1 MLRDRA
7 VLDVLRLSASMR
19 WTNRFIVIGICCC
32 VHCVPVIAT
41 PNPDDI
47 DFRLRLTQEKSVYQV
62 GEPIGFELS
71 FSSRSEGKYRGSFTT
86 PSPAF
91 GGTTLT
97 LDPADGVFDLLR
109 LRRNSGFAGSILS
122 GTGYIGSTPVTQQG
136 EVTEWYRFL
145 KPGHYRLTATSS
157 QVSRIKTSDEGG
169 GIERLVLE
177 SNPVEFDILPRDPA
191 WEAQLFAENVRI
203 LDSTAGVTDHIQ
215 ALRSLVL
222 LDSPAAAEKI
232 AQLYLQLYVADS
244 STRNIAE
251 VSEIDRGLL
260 ESSHLE
266 VIIPLLEGA
275 LSNPTSNPPLHLPDV
290 LADLKV
296 RQRFGP
302 LPEYATN
309 PAKQGQWQKESKQ
322 RNLAHD
328 EYASQANSQLL
339 GSLKRRTGRARTE
352 ALYHIWYNAE
362 MHHGH
367 TLSPELVDQ
376 LGREVLNSANDLNA
390 DQQTGFLFSAWQIM
404 PHEQLRP
411 LIRLLAAQTP
421 ADPSSYP
428 GEVYRLWCK
437 EWLEECS
444 AAILSDAVKPDSRVP
459 AYLVLLMSESE
470 HPEFNQ
476 QLKQQLSDEGV
487 FRDSQAAQ
495 RTAALILR
503 AGSRNLVPAVE
514 SVADQFST
522 KPGACQVESYLFAFL
537 FRVAPEEAA
546 KRVSVVLQDPRDFC
560 ASQFFR
566 VFHQARFSDAMIP
579 VAIHALDSPN
589 LHAAGPAAL
598 FLAEHA
604 GPSAQEALWQRLESF
619 RKVWSDHPTDL
630 RAAARAP
637 FGNDERE
644 QAAAFE
650 QCLVSALTSA
660 HNWKLSSTEL
670 SRLRAGCFTDQCRII
685 ADGKM
690 SLNL

>member
-1 MLRDRA
+1 
-7 VLDVLRLSASMR
+7 MR
-19 WTNRFIVIGICCC
+19 WTNRFIAIGICCC

-41 PNPDDI
+41 PNPYDI
-47 DFRLRLTQEKSVYQV
+47 DFRLRLTQEKSVYHV

-136 EVTEWYRFL
+136 ELTEWYRFL
-145 KPGHYRLTATSS
+145 KPGHYRLAATSG

-169 GIERLVLE
+169 GIEHLVLE

-191 WEAQLFAENVRI
+191 WETQLFAENVRI

-232 AQLYLQLYVADS
+232 AQLYVADS
-244 STRNIAE
+244 STRNMAE

-309 PAKQGQWQKESKQ
+309 PAKQGQWQEESKQ

-328 EYASQANSQLL
+328 EYASQANALVL
-339 GSLKRRTGRARTE
+339 GTLKRRTGRERTE

-362 MHHGH
+362 MHDGY

-376 LGREVLNSANDLNA
+376 LGLEVLNSANDLNA
-390 DQQTGFLFSAWQIM
+390 DQQTGFLFLAWQIM
-404 PHEQLRP
+404 PHKQLRS

-444 AAILSDAVKPDSRVP
+444 AAILSDAVKPDSPVP

-476 QLKQQLSDEGV
+476 QLKQQLADEGV
-487 FRDSQAAQ
+487 FHDSQAAQ
-495 RTAALILR
+495 RTAAMILR

-537 FRVAPEEAA
+537 FRVAPEDAA
-546 KRVSVVLQDPRDFC
+546 KRVSAALQD
-560 ASQFFR
+560 
-566 VFHQARFSDAMIP
+566 
-579 VAIHALDSPN
+579 
-589 LHAAGPAAL
+589 
-598 FLAEHA
+598 
-604 GPSAQEALWQRLESF
+604 
-619 RKVWSDHPTDL
+619 L
-630 RAAARAP
+630 RMAN
-637 FGNDERE
+637 F
-644 QAAAFE
+644 
-650 QCLVSALTSA
+650 
-660 HNWKLSSTEL
+660 
-670 SRLRAGCFTDQCRII
+670 
-685 ADGKM
+685 
-690 SLNL
+690 

>member
-1 MLRDRA
+1 MSLG
-7 VLDVLRLSASMR
+7 VLRLSASMR
-19 WTNRFIVIGICCC
+19 WTNRFIVIGFLCC
-32 VHCVPVIAT
+32 VHSVPVIAT
-41 PNPDDI
+41 QNPGDI
-47 DFRLRLTQEKSVYQV
+47 DLHLRLTQEKSVYHL

-71 FSSRSEGKYRGSFTT
+71 FSSRSQGKYRGSFTT
-86 PSPAF
+86 PSPGL
-91 GGTTLT
+91 GGTTLA

-109 LRRNSGFAGSILS
+109 LRRNSGFFAGSILS
-122 GTGYIGSTPVTQQG
+122 GTGYVGSSPVTQQG
-136 EVTEWYRFL
+136 ELTEWYRFL
-145 KPGHYRLTATSS
+145 KPGHYRLTVTSD

-169 GIERLVLE
+169 GIEHLVLE

-191 WEAQLFAENVRI
+191 WETQQFAENLRI
-203 LDSTAGVTDHIQ
+203 LDSTASVPDHIR

-232 AQLYLQLYVADS
+232 AQLYLQLDVADS

-275 LSNPTSNPPLHLPDV
+275 LSNPTSNPELHLPDV

-309 PAKQGQWQKESKQ
+309 PAKQSQWQEENKQ

-328 EYASQANSQLL
+328 EYASQANALLL
-339 GSLKRRTGRARTE
+339 GTLKRRTGRERTE
-352 ALYHIWYNAE
+352 ALYHVWYNAK
-362 MHHGH
+362 MHDSH
-367 TLSPELVDQ
+367 TLSPELIDQ
-376 LGREVLNSANDLNA
+376 LGLEVLNSANDLTPS
-390 DQQTGFLFSAWQIM
+390 QQTGFLFLAWQIM
-404 PHEQLRP
+404 SHEQLRP
-411 LIRLLAAQTP
+411 LIRLLASQTP
-421 ADPSSYP
+421 ADPSNYP

-476 QLKQQLSDEGV
+476 QLKQQLADEGV
-487 FRDSQAAQ
+487 FHDSQAAQ
-495 RTAALILR
+495 RTAALVLR
-503 AGSRNLVPAVE
+503 VGSRNLVPAVE

-522 KPGACQVESYLFAFL
+522 KPGACQVEGYLFAFL
-537 FRVAPEEAA
+537 FRVAPEDAA
-546 KRVSVVLQDPRDFC
+546 KRVSAALHGPRDFC

-566 VFHQARFSDAMIP
+566 VFHQARFIDAMIP

-589 LHAAGPAAL
+589 LHAAGTAAL

-619 RKVWSDHPTDL
+619 RNAWSDHPADL
-630 RAAARAP
+630 RAAASAP
-637 FGNDERE
+637 FGNEERE
-644 QAAAFE
+644 QAAGLE
-650 QCLVSALTSA
+650 QCLVSALTHA
-660 HNWKLSSTEL
+660 HNWKLSSSEL
-670 SRLRAGCFTDQCRII
+670 NRLRVGCFTDQCRSI

>member
-1 MLRDRA
+1 
-7 VLDVLRLSASMR
+7 
-19 WTNRFIVIGICCC
+19 
-32 VHCVPVIAT
+32 
-41 PNPDDI
+41 
-47 DFRLRLTQEKSVYQV
+47 
-62 GEPIGFELS
+62 
-71 FSSRSEGKYRGSFTT
+71 
-86 PSPAF
+86 
-91 GGTTLT
+91 
-97 LDPADGVFDLLR
+97 
-109 LRRNSGFAGSILS
+109 
-122 GTGYIGSTPVTQQG
+122 
-136 EVTEWYRFL
+136 
-145 KPGHYRLTATSS
+145 
-157 QVSRIKTSDEGG
+157 
-169 GIERLVLE
+169 
-177 SNPVEFDILPRDPA
+177 
-191 WEAQLFAENVRI
+191 
-203 LDSTAGVTDHIQ
+203 
-215 ALRSLVL
+215 
-222 LDSPAAAEKI
+222 
-232 AQLYLQLYVADS
+232 VADS

-260 ESSHLE
+260 ESSHPE
-266 VIIPLLEGA
+266 VIIPILEGA

-309 PAKQGQWQKESKQ
+309 PAKLRQWQEESKQ

-328 EYASQANSQLL
+328 ESASQANLQLL
-339 GSLKRRTGRARTE
+339 DTLKRRTGRERTE
-352 ALYHIWYNAE
+352 AFYHIWYNAE
-362 MHHGH
+362 MHGGH

-376 LGREVLNSANDLNA
+376 LGLEVLNSANDLNA
-390 DQQTGFLFSAWQIM
+390 DQQTGFLFLAWQIM

-411 LIRLLAAQTP
+411 LIRLLAAKTP

-437 EWLEECS
+437 EWSEECS

-503 AGSRNLVPAVE
+503 AGSRDLVPAVE

-537 FRVAPEEAA
+537 FRAAPEDAA
-546 KRVSVVLQDPRDFC
+546 KRVSVALQDPRDLC

-579 VAIHALDSPN
+579 VAIHALDSLN
-589 LHAAGPAAL
+589 LHAAGTAAL

-619 RKVWSDHPTDL
+619 RKGWSTTRQICEQPLQRRRSETKSENKRRHLSSVWSRRSLMPTIGSSAPPNL
-630 RAAARAP
+630 VGYGRA
-637 FGNDERE
+637 
-644 QAAAFE
+644 
-650 QCLVSALTSA
+650 V
-660 HNWKLSSTEL
+660 
-670 SRLRAGCFTDQCRII
+670 
-685 ADGKM
+685 
-690 SLNL
+690 